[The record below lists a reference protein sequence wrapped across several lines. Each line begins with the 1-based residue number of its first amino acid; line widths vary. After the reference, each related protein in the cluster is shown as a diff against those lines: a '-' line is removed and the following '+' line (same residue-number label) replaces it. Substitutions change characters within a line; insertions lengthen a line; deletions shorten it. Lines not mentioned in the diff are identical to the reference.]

1 MVFVVV
7 ATRFLLGAVFAI
19 SAVEKIRDR
28 RAVRRFVIATVGPD
42 RAIGPSIVGVI
53 LGEAAAAALL
63 FSPAAWRWDVPA
75 GFALALVL
83 LGAFSAVLIRALRRD
98 VRVPCGCFGASSGPP
113 NAGHLLRNGV
123 LAAAAAIGLIGSAGG
138 TTAPL
143 SPSSVAVGLL
153 GTAAAF
159 VVVRL
164 DEFKTLFVKRIQGY
178 E

>member
-28 RAVRRFVIATVGPD
+28 RAVRRFVIATVD
-42 RAIGPSIVGVI
+42 WAIGPSIVGVI

-83 LGAFSAVLIRALRRD
+83 LGAFSVVLVRALRRD

-138 TTAPL
+138 ATAPL

-164 DEFKTLFVKRIQGY
+164 DEFRTLFVKRIQGY